1 MFTSCSFPAISLT
14 HESIDVFTSEGK
26 GEKLYTNSIMTFG
39 DVTLTRGVTDN
50 KALHD
55 WAFDFAEQGPTGQVK
70 QVTIDACDQSGNPV
84 MTWSL
89 TDAFIKSYDPG
100 QSPGRRIS
108 GAHGDDRARLQGG
121 QANQIATRS
130 LGREVVDAN
139 RSSIHASDGLR

>member
-1 MFTSCSFPAISLT
+1 MGDETVIPIAYTKISIDTESGGVFTSCSFPAISLT

-100 QSPGRRIS
+100 QSQAG
-108 GAHGDDRARLQGG
+108 GAAVLTET
-121 QANQIATRS
+121 IV
-130 LGREVVDAN
+130 LGFKEAKRTK
-139 RSSIHASDGLR
+139 

>member
-1 MFTSCSFPAISLT
+1 MADETVIPIAYTKISIDQESGGVFTSCSFPSLNLS

-70 QVTIDACDQSGNPV
+70 QVTLDACDQSGNPV

-100 QSPGRRIS
+100 QSQ
-108 GAHGDDRARLQGG
+108 AGG
-121 QANQIATRS
+121 
-130 LGREVVDAN
+130 
-139 RSSIHASDGLR
+139 SSILTETVVLGYKEAKRTK

>member
-1 MFTSCSFPAISLT
+1 MGDEKVIPIAYTIINIDSESGGVFTSCSFPSLT
-14 HESIDVFTSEGK
+14 LSHESIDVFTSAGK

-55 WAFDFAEQGPTGQVK
+55 WAFDLAQQGPDGQVK
-70 QVTIDACDQSGNPV
+70 QVTLDACDQSGTPV

-100 QSPGRRIS
+100 QSQ
-108 GAHGDDRARLQGG
+108 AGG
-121 QANQIATRS
+121 SAVLTETVV
-130 LGREVVDAN
+130 LGFKEAKRTK
-139 RSSIHASDGLR
+139 